1 LDIPVTTTDH
11 PTWHLDGHEAADD
24 PNPGRGPVVR
34 GTPTTDRADQAEVL
48 VPLTTTVNGETVTTA
63 VPPRLHVADFL
74 RQHLGLTGTHIGCEQ
89 GSCGMCTVVVDGEA
103 VKSCLM
109 LACQLD
115 GRTVRTVESLA
126 EDDRLNPLQQCF
138 KEEHALQCGF
148 CTPGFL
154 MTATALGYQ
163 GGPPPSREEIR
174 EEIAGVLCRCTG
186 YENIVTAIERYFAD
200 LDAAPSDAADASEP
214 VRGGAR

>member
-1 LDIPVTTTDH
+1 MTAPRPEREPLV
-11 PTWHLDGHEAADD
+11 
-24 PNPGRGPVVR
+24 
-34 GTPTTDRADQAEVL
+34 EV
-48 VPLTTTVNGETVTTA
+48 TTTVNGQELTES
-63 VPPRLHVADFL
+63 VPPRLHVGDFL
-74 RQHLGLTGTHIGCEQ
+74 RQRLGLTGTHIGCEQ
-89 GSCGMCTVVVDGEA
+89 GSCGMCTVMVDGEA

-115 GRTVRTVESLA
+115 GRNVQTVESLA

-154 MTATALGYQ
+154 MTATALAHQ
-163 GGPPPSREEIR
+163 GGTPSREEIR

-186 YENIVTAIERYFAD
+186 YENIVTAIERYFAGSAP
-200 LDAAPSDAADASEP
+200 AAVAADSSAS
-214 VRGGAR
+214 GGAR

>member
-1 LDIPVTTTDH
+1 MTASEP
-11 PTWHLDGHEAADD
+11 
-24 PNPGRGPVVR
+24 
-34 GTPTTDRADQAEVL
+34 L
-48 VPLTTTVNGETVTTA
+48 VALTTTVNGEVVTTT
-63 VPPRLHVADFL
+63 VPARLHVADFL
-74 RQHLGLTGTHIGCEQ
+74 RQQLGLTGTHVGCEQ

-115 GRTVRTVESLA
+115 GRAVQTVESLA
-126 EDDRLNPLQQCF
+126 VDDTLSPLQQCF

-154 MTATALGYQ
+154 MTTTALAHQ
-163 GGPPPSREEIR
+163 GGDAPSREQIR

-186 YENIVTAIERYFAD
+186 YENIVTAIERYFAESVERPVD
-200 LDAAPSDAADASEP
+200 PADAAA
-214 VRGGAR
+214 GGPR

>member
-1 LDIPVTTTDH
+1 VTGSAMTANT
-11 PTWHLDGHEAADD
+11 A
-24 PNPGRGPVVR
+24 
-34 GTPTTDRADQAEVL
+34 GTELL
-48 VPLTTTVNGETVTTA
+48 VELTTTVNGEEVTAT
-63 VPPRLHVADFL
+63 VPPRLHAADFL
-74 RQHLGLTGTHIGCEQ
+74 RSRLGLTGTHIGCEQ

-115 GRTVRTVESLA
+115 GRTVQTVESLA
-126 EDDRLNPLQQCF
+126 TDDRLDPLQQAF
-138 KEEHALQCGF
+138 KDAHALQCGF

-163 GGPPPSREEIR
+163 GSCPSRAEIR

-186 YENIVTAIERYFAD
+186 YENIVSAIENWFAGVPQPGSGD
-200 LDAAPSDAADASEP
+200 ETGS
-214 VRGGAR
+214 GGRAGGPR